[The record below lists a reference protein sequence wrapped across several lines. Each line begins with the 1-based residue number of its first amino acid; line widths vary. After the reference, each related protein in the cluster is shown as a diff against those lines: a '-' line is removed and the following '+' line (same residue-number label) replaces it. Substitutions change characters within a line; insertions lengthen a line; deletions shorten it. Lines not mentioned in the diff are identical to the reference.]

1 MTTFARL
8 LRLGNLIKRRRER
21 AGLTRHQLAE
31 QATLTFE
38 WLRDLESGAQTA
50 RLLRL
55 FAHPAMAGLVEE
67 LRDALIAL
75 RDASGSNGHNG
86 HNGHRK

>member
-1 MTTFARL
+1 MTKFARL
-8 LRLGNLIKRRRER
+8 LRLGDLIKKRRER
-21 AGLTRHQLAE
+21 AGLTLQTLAD
-31 QATLTFE
+31 QATLTVQ
-38 WLRDLESGAQTA
+38 WLRDLESGEQTA

-55 FAHPAMAGLVEE
+55 FAHPAMAGLLEE

-75 RDASGSNGHNG
+75 RDGRGSSGHHG

>member
-1 MTTFARL
+1 MTKFARL
-8 LRLGNLIKRRRER
+8 LRLGDLIKKRRER
-21 AGLTRHQLAE
+21 AGLTLQALAD
-31 QATLTFE
+31 QAMLTFE

-55 FAHPAMAGLVEE
+55 FAHPAMAGLLEE

-75 RDASGSNGHNG
+75 RDGRGSNGHHGDNG
-86 HNGHRK
+86 HSK